1 MDNKTVPSRFAR
13 RMRYSCQSFTS
24 VEGKRIKRGKTATER
39 KTVSGESEN
48 IKKLMAIHKSQ
59 SAFDALDT
67 GQKRSNFEQKYSS
80 NHKKELPRVT
90 ITANGWEWG
99 FFSLP
104 LLPRLSLLSPTPFW
118 MQSAL
123 SFLPKTGLFLFVCF
137 LFLVGSLNK
146 QSLRWQF
153 QLSEQLICCRKHKK
167 EIMFI
172 LCSGNVV
179 LPFYASLLSL
189 FYLGGK
195 APAVGSAA
203 AEWDWESLTK
213 LFPLPLLPPVR
224 LIRLWN
230 KWYLNCLMINLS
242 YTTIEQ
248 SL

>member
-1 MDNKTVPSRFAR
+1 MVKKWIMDNKTVPSRFAR

-24 VEGKRIKRGKTATER
+24 VEGERIKRRKTATER

-67 GQKRSNFEQKYSS
+67 RQKRSNFEQKYSS
-80 NHKKELPRVT
+80 NHKKRTPPRNDYCHWV
-90 ITANGWEWG
+90 GVR

-123 SFLPKTGLFLFVCF
+123 SFLPKTGLFLFVCSF
-137 LFLVGSLNK
+137 FLVGSLNK

-203 AEWDWESLTK
+203 AEWDWESLTN
-213 LFPLPLLPPVR
+213 LFPLPCYPL
-224 LIRLWN
+224 
-230 KWYLNCLMINLS
+230 
-242 YTTIEQ
+242 
-248 SL
+248 